1 LANEQGHEEYVEL
14 DDEII
19 TKLIQDENS
28 LKYLIN
34 QELDDVRGNLYN
46 IYSMCYNDALTDD
59 WHDEIMN
66 ELVGFVID
74 DPKTEEY
81 EYQKSGWD
89 RNGQRTTKTMYG
101 KRYKATRAI
110 YDNVVI
116 WLENN
121 HKYNGSYDDTIE
133 SLGSFYYLMKDLMN
147 DGDVEQLRI
156 SLRDYP
162 DYRKMSDCI
171 NDNTSGYF

>member
-1 LANEQGHEEYVEL
+1 
-14 DDEII
+14 
-19 TKLIQDENS
+19 
-28 LKYLIN
+28 
-34 QELDDVRGNLYN
+34 
-46 IYSMCYNDALTDD
+46 MCYNDTLTDD
-59 WHDEIMN
+59 WHDDIMN

-89 RNGQRTTKTMYG
+89 RNGQRITKTMYG
-101 KRYKATRAI
+101 KRYKATNAI
-110 YDNVVI
+110 YEKIVI
-116 WLENN
+116 WLESN

-156 SLRDYP
+156 SLSDYP
-162 DYRKMSDCI
+162 NYRKIRNCI
-171 NDNTSGYF
+171 NDNVTSYF